1 MIPIRIRISG
11 FLSYIQPVELDFTG
25 FNLACISGANGA
37 GKSSLLDAMT
47 WVLFGE
53 ARLKE
58 DADAVINSSGS
69 VKEAQVIFEFEYEGQ
84 RYKVIRTR
92 ARKKTSQLEFMVTD
106 AHEHWKT
113 LTESTM
119 SKTEESIRNTLRLDY
134 RTFTNAS
141 FFLQG
146 KADQFAQQ
154 KSSER
159 KQTLSTVLGLE
170 QWESYKNRASEKR
183 KEIERQQAINQGRLQ
198 EIEQELDQE
207 PERKAALVAVQ
218 KELASA
224 EETRKTKETAL
235 ESLRR
240 LAASLNEQK
249 KMVDLINDQY
259 QRLQQERQET
269 AEKIDARQ
277 TEFEASSAMLARADE
292 IQAKYDNWQRLR
304 KELEHWDAV
313 SRNFHEYEAQRQEPL
328 REIERE
334 RARMEQE
341 IQGLTREEAKIE
353 QVNAGISERKKNLE
367 KAQHELASTQAA
379 LEKRSA
385 LEVELRSGNDSL
397 GQLRAEYAQFK
408 REQKEIEEQIERLKG
423 VQGSKCPFCG
433 QPLTEEDRSKHI
445 STLNKQL
452 KQKNESLL
460 KSEAEGKR
468 IRSLCEQLEKDLG
481 SLQGLEIRLASQKH
495 LEGQE
500 ESALQ
505 RDLSLIND
513 WKTTNA
519 PRLTVLK
526 KLLETQDFAQTARA
540 KLAEVDALLKELGYD
555 SAAHDAVRQA
565 ELTGRSSEETLR
577 QLTAAQASL
586 SGLER
591 EIKELKSQRKKLDS
605 SIEVQEK
612 QYHQALEKYES
623 EAAALPDIRQLEM
636 ELMNLRESENLL
648 RMKVGQAHQSVNVL
662 AELTRQQTNF
672 RSQQDELMQQS
683 GRYKTLE
690 RAFGKDGLPAMLI
703 EQALPEIEQRANDI
717 LDRLSSG
724 SMNVRFATQKA
735 YKDKNREDQKET
747 LDIIISDALGER
759 PYELFS
765 GGEAFRVNFA
775 IRMALSHLLAQR
787 AGARLQT
794 LVIDEGFGSQDADG
808 RQRLIEAINMV
819 QPDFEKILVITHLE
833 ELKDSFPARIEVT
846 KTPAGSQLKVITG

>member
-1 MIPIRIRISG
+1 MIPIRMRISG
-11 FLSYIQPVELDFTG
+11 FLSYIQPVDLDFSG

-69 VKEAQVIFEFEYEGQ
+69 VKEAQVIFEFEYESQ

-92 ARKKTSQLEFMVTD
+92 ARKKTSQLEFMVAD
-106 AHEHWKT
+106 AQDHWKT
-113 LTESTM
+113 LTESSM

-134 RTFTNAS
+134 RTFINAS

-170 QWESYKNRASEKR
+170 QWETYKNRASEKR

-198 EIEQELDQE
+198 EIEQELAQE
-207 PERKAALVAVQ
+207 PERKAALEAVL

-224 EETRKTKETAL
+224 EETRKAKETAL
-235 ESLRR
+235 DGYRR
-240 LAASLNEQK
+240 LAATLSEQK
-249 KMVDLINDQY
+249 KMVDLIYEQY
-259 QRLQQERQET
+259 LRSQQERQET
-269 AEKIDARQ
+269 IEKIESRQ
-277 TEFEASSAMLARADE
+277 SEFEASSAMLARADE
-292 IQAKYDNWQRLR
+292 IQAKYDSWQRSR
-304 KELEHWDAV
+304 MELERWDAV

-328 REIERE
+328 RDIERE
-334 RARMEQE
+334 QARMEQE
-341 IQGLTREEAKIE
+341 IQGLTLEEAKIE
-353 QVNAGISERKKNLE
+353 KIKAGISERRKALE
-367 KAQHELASTQAA
+367 KAQHELTNTQIA

-397 GQLRAEYAQFK
+397 GQLRAEYTQIK
-408 REQKEIEEQIERLKG
+408 RELKEIEEQIERLRE

-433 QPLTEEDRSKHI
+433 QPLTEEDRIRHI
-445 STLNKQL
+445 AALTKQL
-452 KQKNESLL
+452 EEKSKVLI
-460 KSEAEGKR
+460 KSEAEGKHM
-468 IRSLCEQLEKDLG
+468 RSLCEQLEKDLG
-481 SLQGLEIRLASQKH
+481 SLQGLETQLASQKR

-505 RDLSLIND
+505 RDLTLLND
-513 WKTTNA
+513 WETSNA
-519 PRLTVLK
+519 PRLAMLK
-526 KLLETQDFAQTARA
+526 NQLETQDFAQIARTR
-540 KLAEVDALLKELGYD
+540 LAGVDASLKELGYD
-555 SAAHDAVRQA
+555 SATHDAVRQA

-612 QYHQALEKYES
+612 QHHQALDKYES
-623 EAAALPDIRQLEM
+623 EAAALPDIRQFEL

-662 AELTRQQTNF
+662 AELTRQQTKF
-672 RSQQDELMQQS
+672 RSQHDELMQQS
-683 GRYKTLE
+683 GRYRTLE

-703 EQALPEIEQRANDI
+703 EQALPEVEQRANDI

-735 YKDKNREDQKET
+735 YKDKNRDDQKET

-794 LVIDEGFGSQDADG
+794 LVIDEGFGSQDTDG

-846 KTPAGSQLKVITG
+846 KTPAGSQVKVISG